1 MTDPKQKLEARIAQV
16 DQHWK
21 EQRPSE
27 LFNRLM
33 VQPVIGEAICALG
46 DTIID
51 ELTDRRRE
59 LVALRASALRENAYM
74 WRGHC
79 QIAQQ
84 IGLTV
89 AEIARVA
96 VGPTVFD
103 GDDAAVLWAVD
114 QVLTNR
120 RIDPATQCVLG
131 EGGTLSV
138 RIAAKFYD
146 MVASV
151 MHDAEPEPDATPIA
165 GLETAACARAAYTRH
180 TP

>member
-1 MTDPKQKLEARIAQV
+1 MTDPKQKLEARISQV
-16 DQHWK
+16 NQHWK
-21 EQRPSE
+21 DQRPYE
-27 LFNRLM
+27 LFKRLM
-33 VQPVIGEAICALG
+33 VQPVIGEAVCALG

-59 LVALRASALRENAYM
+59 LVALRASALLENSYM

-79 QIAQQ
+79 QIAQH

-96 VGPTVFD
+96 VGPAVFE
-103 GDDAAVLWAVD
+103 GDDAAILWAVD
-114 QVLTNR
+114 HVLTDR
-120 RIDPATQCVLG
+120 RIDSAAQRMLG
-131 EGGTLSV
+131 EGGMLSV

-151 MHDAEPEPDATPIA
+151 MHDAEPEPGAMPIA
-165 GLETAACARAAYTRH
+165 GLETAACARAAYAGYT
-180 TP
+180 T

>member
-1 MTDPKQKLEARIAQV
+1 MIDPKQKLEARISQV
-16 DQHWK
+16 NQHWK
-21 EQRPSE
+21 DQRPYE
-27 LFNRLM
+27 LFKRLM

-79 QIAQQ
+79 QIARHV
-84 IGLTV
+84 GLTL
-89 AEIARVA
+89 AEIVRVA
-96 VGPTVFD
+96 VGPTVFE
-103 GDDAAVLWAVD
+103 GDDAAVLWTVD

-120 RIDPATQCVLG
+120 PIDPATQRMLG
-131 EGGTLSV
+131 EGGMLSV

-151 MHDAEPEPDATPIA
+151 MYDAEPEPGATPIA
-165 GLETAACARAAYTRH
+165 GLETAAHARAVYAGC

>member
-1 MTDPKQKLEARIAQV
+1 MIDPKQKLEARISQV
-16 DQHWK
+16 NQHWK
-21 EQRPSE
+21 DQRPYE
-27 LFNRLM
+27 LFKRLM

-79 QIAQQ
+79 QIARHV
-84 IGLTV
+84 GLTL
-89 AEIARVA
+89 AEIVRVA
-96 VGPTVFD
+96 VGPTVFE

-114 QVLTNR
+114 HVLTNR
-120 RIDPATQCVLG
+120 PIDPATQRMLG
-131 EGGTLSV
+131 EGGMLSV

-151 MHDAEPEPDATPIA
+151 MYDAEPEPGATPIA
-165 GLETAACARAAYTRH
+165 GLETAAHARAVYAGC

>member
-1 MTDPKQKLEARIAQV
+1 MTDPEQKLEARISQV
-16 DQHWK
+16 NQHWK
-21 EQRPSE
+21 DQRPYE
-27 LFNRLM
+27 LFKRLM

-46 DTIID
+46 DTIIA

-79 QIAQQ
+79 QIAQH

-89 AEIARVA
+89 VEIARVA
-96 VGPTVFD
+96 VGPTVFE

-114 QVLTNR
+114 HVLTNR
-120 RIDPATQCVLG
+120 RIDPATQRILG
-131 EGGTLSV
+131 EGGMLSV

-151 MHDAEPEPDATPIA
+151 MHDAKPELGSTLIT
-165 GLETAACARAAYTRH
+165 GLETAARARAAH
-180 TP
+180 PGCTP

>member
-1 MTDPKQKLEARIAQV
+1 MTDPKQKLEARISQV
-16 DQHWK
+16 NQHWK
-21 EQRPSE
+21 SQRPYE
-27 LFNRLM
+27 LFKRLM

-59 LVALRASALRENAYM
+59 LVALRASALRENSYM

-79 QIAQQ
+79 QIAQH
-84 IGLTV
+84 IGLTM

-96 VGPTVFD
+96 VGPAVFE

-114 QVLTNR
+114 HVLTDR
-120 RIDPATQCVLG
+120 RIDSAAQRMLG
-131 EGGTLSV
+131 EGGMLSV

-151 MHDAEPEPDATPIA
+151 MHDAEPERGATPIA
-165 GLETAACARAAYTRH
+165 GLETAARARAAYAGYRT
-180 TP
+180 

>member
-1 MTDPKQKLEARIAQV
+1 MTEPKQKLEARIVQV

-21 EQRPSE
+21 DQRPYE
-27 LFNRLM
+27 LFRRLM

-51 ELTDRRRE
+51 ELTDRCRE

-79 QIAQQ
+79 QIAQHT
-84 IGLTV
+84 GLTV

-96 VGPTVFD
+96 VGPTVFER
-103 GDDAAVLWAVD
+103 DDAAVLCAVD
-114 QVLTNR
+114 VVLANR
-120 RIDPATQCVLG
+120 RIDLTTRHMLG
-131 EGGTLSV
+131 EGGVLSV

-146 MVASV
+146 MVASI
-151 MHDAEPEPDATPIA
+151 MHDAEPEPRATPIA
-165 GLETAACARAAYTRH
+165 GLETPARARATYAGCA
-180 TP
+180 P

>member
-1 MTDPKQKLEARIAQV
+1 MTDPKQKLEARIAKV

-21 EQRPSE
+21 DQRPYE
-27 LFNRLM
+27 LFKRLM
-33 VQPVIGEAICALG
+33 AQPVIGEAICVLG
-46 DTIID
+46 DTIVHQ
-51 ELTDRRRE
+51 LTDRRRE
-59 LVALRASALRENAYM
+59 LVALRASALLENSYV

-79 QIAQQ
+79 QIARH

-96 VGPTVFD
+96 VGPAVFE

-114 QVLTNR
+114 HVLTNR
-120 RIDPATQCVLG
+120 RIDSASQRMLG
-131 EGGTLSV
+131 EGGLLSV
-138 RIAAKFYD
+138 RIATKFYD

-165 GLETAACARAAYTRH
+165 GLETAARARAAYAGYT
-180 TP
+180 T